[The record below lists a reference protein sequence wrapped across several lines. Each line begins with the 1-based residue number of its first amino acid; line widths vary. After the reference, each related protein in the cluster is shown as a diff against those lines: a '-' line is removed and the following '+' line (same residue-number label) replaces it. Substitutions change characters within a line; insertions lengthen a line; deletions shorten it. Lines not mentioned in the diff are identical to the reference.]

1 MLTRNAA
8 KDGEVT
14 QATHTQTAADAE
26 TARASAQ
33 TLYING
39 EWRAAGGGAFEVTD
53 PSTGDVIGYASDGGR
68 DETQEAIEAAAE
80 AFETWSATTA
90 YHRAAVLLRAHAIM
104 LERHEEL
111 AQLMTLEQGK
121 PLKASRNEVKY
132 AADFLSWFAEEA
144 KRIGGDTIASA
155 RADQRFVTMH
165 QPVGVVAAIT
175 PWNYPISMLTRKLA
189 PALAAGCTAVL
200 KPAGQTPLCAVA
212 TMKVFEDAGVPAGV
226 LNMITSTRAAEVG
239 DTLLASPEVRK
250 LTFTGSTAVGKM
262 LVAKAGETLKRVSV
276 ELGGHAPFIVFP
288 DADPVR
294 AAKGAA
300 LVKFLNTGQACISP
314 NRIYVHRSI
323 YDTFLATLRDRVG
336 ALKVGKGDQD
346 GVSIGPLIDDR
357 ATEKM
362 ELQVG
367 DAREK
372 GARVLAGGKRVTVEG
387 LGGTT
392 FYAPTVLADVTP
404 EMAISR
410 EETFGPIAA
419 VAPFDDEDEVIRWA
433 NDTEYGLAAYVYTND
448 LSTAIRVTEK
458 LRFGIIG
465 VNDINPTSAAAPFGG
480 IKASG
485 LGREGGYEGIY
496 EYLDVKLVG
505 IAV

>member
-1 MLTRNAA
+1 M
-8 KDGEVT
+8 T
-14 QATHTQTAADAE
+14 QE
-26 TARASAQ
+26 PAQ
-33 TLYING
+33 TLYIG
-39 EWRAAGGGAFEVTD
+39 GQWRAAQNGASFAVTD
-53 PSTGDVIGYASDGGR
+53 PSSGDVIGQASDGGR
-68 DETQEAIEAAAE
+68 AETEEAIAAAAA
-80 AFETWSATTA
+80 AFDSWAAKTA
-90 YHRAAVLLRAHAIM
+90 YERAAVLEKAHRIM
-104 LERHEEL
+104 LERREEL

-121 PLKASRNEVKY
+121 PLKASRNEVGY

-144 KRIGGDTIASA
+144 KRIGGVTIPSA
-155 RADQRFVTMH
+155 RADQRFITMR
-165 QPVGVVAAIT
+165 QAVGVVAAIT
-175 PWNYPISMLTRKLA
+175 PWNYPISMITRKLA

-200 KPAGQTPLCAVA
+200 KPAAQTPLCAVA
-212 TMKVFEDAGVPAGV
+212 TLKVFEDAGVPAGV
-226 LNMITSTRAAEVG
+226 LNMITSKRAAEVG
-239 DTLLASPEVRK
+239 DTLIESTEVRK
-250 LTFTGSTAVGKM
+250 LTFTGSTAIGKM
-262 LVAKAGETLKRVSV
+262 LTAKAGATLKRVSV

-323 YDTFLATLRDRVG
+323 YDVFLTTLQERVA
-336 ALKVGKGDQD
+336 ALKVGKGDQE

-362 ELQVG
+362 ESQVG
-367 DAREK
+367 DARDK
-372 GARVLAGGKRVTVEG
+372 GARVLAGGERVAVEG
-387 LGGTT
+387 LAGTN

-404 EMAISR
+404 EMVIAS

-448 LSTAIRVTEK
+448 LSTAIRVTER
-458 LRFGIIG
+458 LRFGMVG

-480 IKASG
+480 IKSSG
-485 LGREGGYEGIY
+485 LGREGGFEGID